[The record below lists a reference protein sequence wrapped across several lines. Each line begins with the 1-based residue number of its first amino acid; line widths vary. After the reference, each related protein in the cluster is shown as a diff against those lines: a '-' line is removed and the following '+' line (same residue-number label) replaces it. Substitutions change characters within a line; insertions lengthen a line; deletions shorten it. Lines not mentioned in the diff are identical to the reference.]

1 MKLLG
6 HLQYSGIPLLSCYL
20 KDGKLYLI
28 GLLTIDEYLA
38 SECSKEDVLNYI
50 NGSVSIYEI
59 FKKTKNFKVYRKN
72 GNLEFFKT
80 KNHRLIR
87 QMLCDEFFNKEFS
100 YSIVGLKNY
109 LLKEYDKDNLI

>member
-38 SECSKEDVLNYI
+38 SECSKEDILNYI

-59 FKKTKNFKVYRKN
+59 FKKNKNFKVYQKN

-100 YSIVGLKNY
+100 YKIVFFKNY
-109 LLKEYDKDNLI
+109 LMGDYGKEIK

>member
-38 SECSKEDVLNYI
+38 SECSKEDILNYI

-100 YSIVGLKNY
+100 NSIVGLKNY
-109 LLKEYDKDNLI
+109 LLKEYSKDNLI

>member
-20 KDGKLYLI
+20 KNSKLYLL

-38 SECSKEDVLNYI
+38 SECSKKDVLNYI

-87 QMLCDEFFNKEFS
+87 QMLCDEFFNKESS
-100 YSIVGLKNY
+100 YNIVGLKNY
-109 LLKEYDKDNLI
+109 LLNEYDKEILA